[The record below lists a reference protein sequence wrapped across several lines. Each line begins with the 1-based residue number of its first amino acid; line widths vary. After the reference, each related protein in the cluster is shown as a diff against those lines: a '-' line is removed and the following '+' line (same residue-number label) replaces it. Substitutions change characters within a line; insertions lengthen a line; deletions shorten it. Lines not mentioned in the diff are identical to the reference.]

1 MHQRLVD
8 FIANINWT
16 IILYVC
22 RLVFNLRLVLV
33 FFYFQIVALVTFA
46 QVQVTKAVVQRCS
59 VKKLCLEI
67 WQKSQENTC
76 ARVLRPAPLLKKTAA
91 QVFCC
96 EFCQISKNTFLQLV
110 AASKVRGSI
119 ILKFQIE
126 FTCTCNSLT
135 HTLPC

>member
-1 MHQRLVD
+1 MDNPKKQCASTFSRFYCKYKL
-8 FIANINWT
+8 T

-67 WQKSQENTC
+67 
-76 ARVLRPAPLLKKTAA
+76 
-91 QVFCC
+91 
-96 EFCQISKNTFLQLV
+96 
-110 AASKVRGSI
+110 
-119 ILKFQIE
+119 
-126 FTCTCNSLT
+126 
-135 HTLPC
+135 